1 MRNVVRKFLPNLL
14 IKVDVPGPDEV
25 RDEAGEAVPGRTD
38 RHVGEVDLSDG
49 PGLYG
54 GGDGATGPAG
64 EGLVD
69 QAPNNCE
76 ARDDDTEPEQSDEA
90 SGRRNIKET
99 MDGGGPQ
106 ELPHSVHSEAR
117 NGISLNLFFTLR
129 NQR

>member
-1 MRNVVRKFLPNLL
+1 MPSIVREFLPFLL
-14 IKVDVPGPDEV
+14 IKVDVPGGDEV

-54 GGDGATGPAG
+54 RGDGAAGPAG

-90 SGRRNIKET
+90 PGCRYINQT
-99 MDGGGPQ
+99 MNGGG
-106 ELPHSVHSEAR
+106 
-117 NGISLNLFFTLR
+117 F
-129 NQR
+129 